1 MTDEELINSICSFN
15 DKGSIAQDIEEVHV
29 SEYGFESWFDDQI
42 NVFLNCRKT
51 MSNGQRVTST
61 NSFAYK
67 NNLKVTYLFINHFV
81 YDQELKD
88 KYVKILL
95 DKHRDNIEFE
105 RTVPDTY
112 VPMKAKKNK
121 TTKDKSEKQANK
133 KPIVQ
138 FKIVIPGI

>member
-1 MTDEELINSICSFN
+1 MTNEELIKEILAF
-15 DKGSIAQDIEEVHV
+15 DITGSIAKNIDEQDIKN
-29 SEYGFESWFDDQI
+29 SGFDKWFDTQI
-42 NVFLNCRKT
+42 NLFLNCRKV

-61 NSFAYK
+61 DHYGYK
-67 NNLKVTYLFINHFV
+67 LELKLTYMLI
-81 YDQELKD
+81 DELIETQEEKD
-88 KYVKILL
+88 KYFDILL
-95 DKHRDNIEFE
+95 SKHRDNIEFE

-112 VPMKAKKNK
+112 VPMKTKKNK